1 MSTGLLHV
9 ETMVR
14 DGPGEGSASTW
25 PKPRKRPLP
34 GTHPDYPF
42 KNLVLEGGGAR
53 GGAYCGAL
61 LELEKLGQ
69 TESQPGALDYVSRF
83 AGSSAG
89 AMVAMNLAL
98 GYSAED
104 IDRVASATDMEKTV
118 QDANL
123 CCGAMQL
130 LDLCCC
136 CCSKG
141 RLGVFPGNSSR
152 RRDCHSAAPPS
163 TFSRCF
169 NSDGER
175 ASAK

>member
-34 GTHPDYPF
+34 GTHPDYPI

-69 TESQPGALDYVSRF
+69 TSHW
-83 AGSSAG
+83 
-89 AMVAMNLAL
+89 
-98 GYSAED
+98 
-104 IDRVASATDMEKTV
+104 
-118 QDANL
+118 
-123 CCGAMQL
+123 
-130 LDLCCC
+130 
-136 CCSKG
+136 
-141 RLGVFPGNSSR
+141 
-152 RRDCHSAAPPS
+152 RDCHFADTTSP
-163 TFSRCF
+163 FSRCF
-169 NSDGER
+169 NRHGDGV
-175 ASAK
+175 SAK